1 MPVEHN
7 GDFSV
12 WCKWIDEDG
21 DEHMEKIMDVA
32 DGETCS
38 FNLGDINDEETAA
51 DDEEYT
57 AEDVK
62 ALCART
68 LREKYYLEGM
78 VHAYE
83 RVLLIDFDDDGEDE

>member
-1 MPVEHN
+1 MAEKHN
-7 GDFSV
+7 DDFSV

-32 DGETCS
+32 GGETCS
-38 FNLGDINDEETAA
+38 FNLGDINDEETET

-68 LREKYYLEGM
+68 LREKYFLEGM
-78 VHAYE
+78 VAAYE
-83 RVLLIDFDDDGEDE
+83 KVLCIDDGEDE

>member
-1 MPVEHN
+1 MATEHH
-7 GDFSV
+7 DIFSV

-21 DEHMEKIMDVA
+21 EEHMEKIMDIA
-32 DGETCS
+32 DGESCS
-38 FNLGDINDEETAA
+38 FNLGDVNDEENET

-68 LREKYYLEGM
+68 LREKYFLEGM
-78 VHAYE
+78 VAAYNK
-83 RVLLIDFDDDGEDE
+83 VLGIDDADDEE